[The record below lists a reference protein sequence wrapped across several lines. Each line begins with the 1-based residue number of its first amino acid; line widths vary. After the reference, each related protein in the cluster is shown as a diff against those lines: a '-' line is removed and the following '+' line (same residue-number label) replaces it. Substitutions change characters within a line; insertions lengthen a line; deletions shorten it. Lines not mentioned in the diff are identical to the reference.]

1 MEEIEGNLLESSIGW
16 LTDIIVEN
24 LDNDKLGAWIS
35 QVGLA
40 DDTDKLRSEVDRVGM
55 VVAAVKGRAIANK
68 PLARSLGRLREVLY
82 DADDAVD
89 ELDYYRLQQQVQGDG
104 LDGHGA
110 EEAERTRSDAGIA
123 STSRGKK
130 RSKAWGHFDITEE
143 DNGKPVK
150 ARCIHCHTV
159 VKCGSDKGTSVLHNH
174 LKSDHCNKKRGA
186 SDQQLDPSRYD
197 LML

>member
-89 ELDYYRLQQQVQGDG
+89 ELDYYRLQQQVQGGTLASPFLCVSMVDV
-104 LDGHGA
+104 LYAPRRTHADTASLVHQQKLHG
-110 EEAERTRSDAGIA
+110 TI
-123 STSRGKK
+123 
-130 RSKAWGHFDITEE
+130 
-143 DNGKPVK
+143 PQMV
-150 ARCIHCHTV
+150 
-159 VKCGSDKGTSVLHNH
+159 
-174 LKSDHCNKKRGA
+174 
-186 SDQQLDPSRYD
+186 
-197 LML
+197 